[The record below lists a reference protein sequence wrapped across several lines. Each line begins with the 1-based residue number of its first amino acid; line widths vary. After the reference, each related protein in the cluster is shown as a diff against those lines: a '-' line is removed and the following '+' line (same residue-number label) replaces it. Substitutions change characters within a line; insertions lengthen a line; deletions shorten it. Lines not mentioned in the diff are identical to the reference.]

1 MPPARPTIDPRWAD
15 LIAAGQIR
23 FAVFPPQYG
32 KDADGALIG
41 PWIEVM
47 RALAIHVGV
56 PATFAELANPDRLV
70 ESLAAGSCDV
80 GSLGFDPARTAG
92 VGGFSPSFMQV
103 EYSYLVPADSAIRT
117 ITDADQPAIRIATV
131 RQHASTL
138 TLVRMLKHA
147 TLVDADGPDE
157 AFELLRAGRVDAWAS
172 IRPALVDHGR
182 RLPGARVLAESYG
195 ANRPALVVPKGHAAR
210 LAAISE
216 FIAEAKASGLLRRII
231 ERVGQPGTQPAVP
244 FGTHD

>member
-70 ESLAAGSCDV
+70 ESLAAEWHPAKYTDEYRDNLMRIIKAKAKGKPLPVEEVEDRENTKVLDLVSRLQQ
-80 GSLGFDPARTAG
+80 SL
-92 VGGFSPSFMQV
+92 
-103 EYSYLVPADSAIRT
+103 E
-117 ITDADQPAIRIATV
+117 
-131 RQHASTL
+131 ASTKRGAKKKSAAKKR
-138 TLVRMLKHA
+138 TSKKGA
-147 TLVDADGPDE
+147 AKKTT
-157 AFELLRAGRVDAWAS
+157 
-172 IRPALVDHGR
+172 R
-182 RLPGARVLAESYG
+182 RRKSA
-195 ANRPALVVPKGHAAR
+195 
-210 LAAISE
+210 
-216 FIAEAKASGLLRRII
+216 
-231 ERVGQPGTQPAVP
+231 
-244 FGTHD
+244 